1 MGKLRLTTAQALV
14 KFLDNQYLEVDGV
27 ELKFVKGIFAIFGHG
42 NVLGLGQA
50 LEQDSG
56 DMRVYQGR
64 NEQGMA
70 HAATGFARQAL
81 RRQIIACTSSIGP
94 GAANMITAAGT
105 ASANRIPLLLL
116 PGDVFATRQPDPVL
130 QQIEQSYDLSIS
142 TNDAFRA
149 VSKYWDRIT
158 RPEQLMSACINAMRV
173 LTDPAETGAVTLCL
187 PQDVQAA
194 LDKARQEE
202 PWPLAKNTLDLLW
215 SNLSAAKEQDLPI
228 CQDTGMAC
236 VFVELGT
243 DVHIDGSFE
252 AAIHEGVRRG
262 YTDGYLRK
270 SIVADPLRR
279 GNTGDNTPAA
289 ITVHLVDGEGCR
301 ITVAPK
307 GFGSEN
313 MSRIQMLKPADGVE
327 GFKKFVLDTVK
338 LAGSN
343 PCPPIVLGI
352 GVGGS
357 FDKVAYLAKK
367 ALLRPLDVPNPDPY
381 YAQLEQ
387 ELLAAINEL
396 GIGPQGFGGRTTC
409 LGLAIEQM
417 PTHVAGLPAAVN
429 VSCHVTRR
437 ASAEL

>member
-1 MGKLRLTTAQALV
+1 MREINAKDITAQV
-14 KFLDNQYLEVDGV
+14 KRLCMEANSYL
-27 ELKFVKGIFAIFGHG
+27 
-42 NVLGLGQA
+42 
-50 LEQDSG
+50 
-56 DMRVYQGR
+56 
-64 NEQGMA
+64 
-70 HAATGFARQAL
+70 
-81 RRQIIACTSSIGP
+81 
-94 GAANMITAAGT
+94 
-105 ASANRIPLLLL
+105 
-116 PGDVFATRQPDPVL
+116 
-130 QQIEQSYDLSIS
+130 
-142 TNDAFRA
+142 
-149 VSKYWDRIT
+149 
-158 RPEQLMSACINAMRV
+158 PEDIKEKINAC
-173 LTDPAETGAVTLCL
+173 E
-187 PQDVQAA
+187 QA
-194 LDKARQEE
+194 E
-202 PWPLAKNTLDLLW
+202 PWDLAKNILGIIHENYLI
-215 SNLSAAKEQDLPI
+215 AEKAYVPV
-228 CQDTGMAC
+228 CQDTGVAC
-236 VFVELGT
+236 VFMEIGQ
-243 DVHIDGSFE
+243 DVHIDGNLEE
-252 AAIHEGVRRG
+252 AVNEGVRQG
-262 YTDGYLRK
+262 YTEGCLRK
-270 SIVADPLRR
+270 SVVRDPLDRV
-279 GNTGDNTPAA
+279 NTTDNTPAM
-289 ITVHLVDGEGCR
+289 IYYDIVPGDGFKL
-301 ITVAPK
+301 TVAPK

-313 MSRIQMLKPADGVE
+313 MSQIKMLKPADGVE

>member
-1 MGKLRLTTAQALV
+1 MRTISAQEITDTVARLCI
-14 KFLDNQYLEVDGV
+14 E
-27 ELKFVKGIFAIFGHG
+27 
-42 NVLGLGQA
+42 
-50 LEQDSG
+50 
-56 DMRVYQGR
+56 
-64 NEQGMA
+64 
-70 HAATGFARQAL
+70 
-81 RRQIIACTSSIGP
+81 
-94 GAANMITAAGT
+94 AN
-105 ASANRIPLLLL
+105 
-116 PGDVFATRQPDPVL
+116 TR
-130 QQIEQSYDLSIS
+130 
-142 TNDAFRA
+142 
-149 VSKYWDRIT
+149 
-158 RPEQLMSACINAMRV
+158 
-173 LTDPAETGAVTLCL
+173 L

-202 PWPLAKNTLDLLW
+202 PWPLAKSTLDLLW
-215 SNLSAAKEQDLPI
+215 SNLSAAKEENLPI

-289 ITVHLVDGEGCR
+289 ITVHLVDG
-301 ITVAPK
+301 
-307 GFGSEN
+307 
-313 MSRIQMLKPADGVE
+313 VE
-327 GFKKFVLDTVK
+327 GFKKFVLDVVK
-338 LAGSN
+338 QAGSN

>member
-1 MGKLRLTTAQALV
+1 MRTISAQEITDTVARLCI
-14 KFLDNQYLEVDGV
+14 E
-27 ELKFVKGIFAIFGHG
+27 
-42 NVLGLGQA
+42 
-50 LEQDSG
+50 
-56 DMRVYQGR
+56 
-64 NEQGMA
+64 
-70 HAATGFARQAL
+70 
-81 RRQIIACTSSIGP
+81 
-94 GAANMITAAGT
+94 AN
-105 ASANRIPLLLL
+105 
-116 PGDVFATRQPDPVL
+116 TR
-130 QQIEQSYDLSIS
+130 
-142 TNDAFRA
+142 
-149 VSKYWDRIT
+149 
-158 RPEQLMSACINAMRV
+158 
-173 LTDPAETGAVTLCL
+173 L

-202 PWPLAKNTLDLLW
+202 PWPLARNTLDLLW
-215 SNLSAAKEQDLPI
+215 SNLSAAKEKDLPI

-252 AAIHEGVRRG
+252 TAIHEGVRRG

-270 SIVADPLRR
+270 SIVADP
-279 GNTGDNTPAA
+279 
-289 ITVHLVDGEGCR
+289 
-301 ITVAPK
+301 
-307 GFGSEN
+307 
-313 MSRIQMLKPADGVE
+313 
-327 GFKKFVLDTVK
+327 
-338 LAGSN
+338 
-343 PCPPIVLGI
+343 LGI

-387 ELLAAINEL
+387 ELLTAINGL

-417 PTHVAGLPAAVN
+417 PTHVAGLPVAVN

>member
-1 MGKLRLTTAQALV
+1 MTLTKVTAVYFSPAGSTRTVARLCIQANRHLPPDV
-14 KFLDNQYLEVDGV
+14 
-27 ELKFVKGIFAIFGHG
+27 
-42 NVLGLGQA
+42 
-50 LEQDSG
+50 
-56 DMRVYQGR
+56 
-64 NEQGMA
+64 
-70 HAATGFARQAL
+70 
-81 RRQIIACTSSIGP
+81 
-94 GAANMITAAGT
+94 TAAL
-105 ASANRIPLLLL
+105 NR
-116 PGDVFATRQPDPVL
+116 
-130 QQIEQSYDLSIS
+130 
-142 TNDAFRA
+142 
-149 VSKYWDRIT
+149 
-158 RPEQLMSACINAMRV
+158 
-173 LTDPAETGAVTLCL
+173 
-187 PQDVQAA
+187 
-194 LDKARQEE
+194 ARGEE
-202 PWPLAKNTLDLLW
+202 PWPLAKTTLNLLW
-215 SNLSAAKEQDLPI
+215 DNLGAAESANLPI

-243 DVHIDGSFE
+243 GVQIEGDFE

-289 ITVHLVDGEGCR
+289 ITVHLVNGEGCKV
-301 ITVAPK
+301 TVAPK

-313 MSRIQMLKPADGVE
+313 MSRVAMLKPADGVE
-327 GFKKFVLDTVK
+327 GFKKFVVDTVRQ
-338 LAGSN
+338 AGSN
-343 PCPPIVLGI
+343 PCPPVILGV

-381 YAQLEQ
+381 YAALER
-387 ELLAAINEL
+387 ELLEEINAL

-437 ASAEL
+437 ATAEL